1 MLAMTRKDAKESC
14 TLIFQCPY
22 GDDNGVLRWNAVE
35 VGCNRGIYGWNWTLY
50 KVQGNNAGIVSGY
63 RSFPAGCVYLSK
75 KQIDELRKCKSPENM
90 CKLVYKWVQEYR
102 AVEVQ
107 KELEGKAVTK

>member
-1 MLAMTRKDAKESC
+1 MLTRKEAVDMCSI
-14 TLIFQCPY
+14 IFHVPY
-22 GDDNGVLRWNAVE
+22 GDDNGVLRWNAVKIGSNSG
-35 VGCNRGIYGWNWTLY
+35 VYGWNWTLY
-50 KVQGNNAGIVSGY
+50 KVQGNDAGIISGY

-75 KQIDELRKCKSPENM
+75 EQIDELRSCESPENL

-107 KELEGKAVTK
+107 KELERKAAAK

>member
-1 MLAMTRKDAKESC
+1 MLTRKEAVNMCS
-14 TLIFQCPY
+14 IVFHVPY
-22 GDDNGVLRWNAVE
+22 CDDNGALNLHAVKI
-35 VGCNRGIYGWNWTLY
+35 GSNFGIYGWNWTLY

-75 KQIDELRKCKSPENM
+75 KQIDELRKCESPENL

-102 AVEVQ
+102 VVEV
-107 KELEGKAVTK
+107 KKVLERKAVAK